1 MSEAAATL
9 LPAGVRAWPQ
19 RAARL
24 AEAATPGAP
33 NRFDLWLSS
42 RWGEW
47 RRRLP
52 GQLRELQQVAAESM
66 QLAGDVAAL
75 PDSQVHDRAVALRAA
90 LARPRVPAR
99 ELALALALVREGAWR
114 SLRLAAFPEQLA
126 GAAALLRGMC
136 AEMATGEGKT
146 LTAALAATC
155 AALAGRPVHVIT
167 VNDYLAQRDASFA
180 RPLLAFFGLTV
191 GCTQQGQDTN
201 ARRAAYACNVTWCTN
216 KDLVF
221 DHLRDGLAAGTGR
234 SPRRSRVESLLGAGA
249 GAGHAGPM
257 VPDLAFAIVDE
268 ADSVLVDEAR
278 TPLII
283 SSEQDRIDPEV
294 YRQALEIAG
303 GLSVELHCIV
313 DPQQRH
319 VELTEEGRDG
329 VAELVASCRMD
340 GLWRSERAREHLCR
354 QALAALHLY
363 RRDRDYIVRE
373 GKVQI
378 VDEYTGRV
386 LADRS
391 WESGLH
397 QMVEAKEGLPITP
410 HRVPVA
416 RMTYQTFFTRYER
429 LAGMSGTVH
438 EVAGEL
444 WAVYGLPVV
453 EIPTHRPVRRSRLGH
468 RVFVDPSDRL
478 DALVARC
485 TALRASGRPV
495 LIGTRSVAVSEAV
508 AGHLAGA
515 GIAARVLNAKQDR
528 EEADIVAT
536 AGQRDCVTVAT
547 NMAGRGTDIAIDPA
561 VRDAGG
567 LHVILTEL
575 HESARIDRQLF
586 GRCARQGD
594 PGSCES
600 MACLQDDLFARFG
613 RGWLLAASRRWA
625 RAATLPA
632 PLAIWLSMRIQ
643 RRAQRLLAAQRL
655 QVMREDRRF
664 QQMMAFAGR
673 RG

>member
-1 MSEAAATL
+1 MSETAATL
-9 LPAGVRAWPQ
+9 TPTTVHAWPQ
-19 RAARL
+19 RAGRL
-24 AEAATPGAP
+24 VEAAAPDAP

-47 RRRLP
+47 RLRLP
-52 GQLRELQQVAAESM
+52 GQLRELQQVAAEAM
-66 QLAGDVAAL
+66 GMAEDIAAL
-75 PDSQVHDRAVALRAA
+75 PDDQVRGRAAALRAA
-90 LARPRVPAR
+90 LARPRVPAH
-99 ELALALALVREGAWR
+99 ELALALALVREGALR
-114 SLRLAAFPEQLA
+114 SLRLAAFSEQLC

-167 VNDYLAQRDASFA
+167 VNDYLAQRDAAFA
-180 RPLLAFFGLTV
+180 QPLLAFFGLTV
-191 GCTQQGQDTN
+191 GCTQQGQDAA

-216 KDLVF
+216 KDVVF

-234 SPRRSRVESLLGAGA
+234 SPRRSRLESLLGAGA
-249 GAGHAGPM
+249 GKAGPM
-257 VPDLAFAIVDE
+257 IPDLAFAIVDE
-268 ADSVLVDEAR
+268 ADSVLIDEAR

-303 GLSVELHCIV
+303 GLDIELHCIV
-313 DPQQRH
+313 DAQRRH
-319 VELTEEGRDG
+319 VELTEEGREG

-363 RRDRDYIVRE
+363 QRDRDYIVRE

-397 QMVEAKEGLPITP
+397 QMVEVKEGLPITP

-444 WAVYGLPVV
+444 WSVYGLPMVR
-453 EIPTHRPVRRSRLGH
+453 IPTHLPVRRSHLGH

-485 TALRASGRPV
+485 TALGASGRPV

-508 AGHLAGA
+508 AAHLAGA
-515 GIAARVLNAKQDR
+515 GIAARVLNARQDR
-528 EEADIVAT
+528 EEADIVAA
-536 AGQRDCVTVAT
+536 AGQQGRVTVAT
-547 NMAGRGTDIAIDPA
+547 NMAGRGTDIAIAPE

-567 LHVILTEL
+567 LHVVLTEL

-586 GRCARQGD
+586 GRCSRQGD

-600 MACLQDDLFARFG
+600 MACLEDDLFARFG
-613 RGWLLAASRRWA
+613 RDWLLAASRRWA
-625 RAATLPA
+625 RGAMLPA
-632 PLAIWLSMRIQ
+632 PLARWLSMHIQ
-643 RRAQRLLAAQRL
+643 RRAQHMLAAQRL
-655 QVMREDRRF
+655 QVMRDDRRL

>member
-1 MSEAAATL
+1 MSESAATL
-9 LPAGVRAWPQ
+9 SSAGMRAWPQ
-19 RAARL
+19 RAGRI
-24 AEAATPGAP
+24 AEGAAPEPP

-47 RRRLP
+47 RLRLP
-52 GQLRELQQVAAESM
+52 GQLRELQQVAHRSM
-66 QLAGDVAAL
+66 QMAEDLAML
-75 PDSQVHDRAVALRAA
+75 PDDELRERAVALRSV
-90 LARPRVPAR
+90 LARRHVPVD
-99 ELALALALVREGAWR
+99 ELSLVLALVREGARR
-114 SLRLAAFPEQLA
+114 SLGLAAFPVQLT

-167 VNDYLAQRDASFA
+167 VNDYLAQRDALFA
-180 RPLLAFFGLTV
+180 QPLLAFFGLTV
-191 GCTQQGQDTN
+191 GCTQQGQDTI

-216 KDLVF
+216 KDVVF

-234 SPRRSRVESLLGAGA
+234 SPRRSRIESLLGAGT
-249 GAGHAGPM
+249 GNAGPM
-257 VPDLAFAIVDE
+257 IPDLAFAIVDE

-303 GLSVELHCIV
+303 GLDLELHCIV

-319 VELTEEGRDG
+319 VELTEEGRNG

-363 RRDRDYIVRE
+363 RRDRDYIVRDD
-373 GKVQI
+373 KVQI

-397 QMVEAKEGLPITP
+397 QMVEVKEGLPITP

-453 EIPTHRPVRRSRLGH
+453 AIPTHRPVQRGHLGH
-468 RVFVDPSDRL
+468 RVFIDPSDRL

-495 LIGTRSVAVSEAV
+495 LIGTRSVVVSEAV
-508 AGHLAGA
+508 AAHLASA
-515 GIAARVLNAKQDR
+515 GIAARVLNARQDR
-528 EEADIVAT
+528 EEADIVAE
-536 AGQRDCVTVAT
+536 AGQRDRVTVAT

-561 VRDAGG
+561 MRDAGG
-567 LHVILTEL
+567 LHVVLTEL
-575 HESARIDRQLF
+575 HESGRIDRQLF

-600 MACLQDDLFARFG
+600 MACLEDDLFARFG
-613 RGWLLAASRRWA
+613 PAWLLAASRRWA
-625 RAATLPA
+625 RAAMLPA
-632 PLAIWLSMRIQ
+632 PLALWLSIRVQ

-655 QVMREDRRF
+655 QVMRDDRRL

>member
-1 MSEAAATL
+1 MSDTAATV
-9 LPAGVRAWPQ
+9 PFAGVRAWPQ
-19 RAARL
+19 RAGRL
-24 AEAATPGAP
+24 AEPAAPAAP
-33 NRFDLWLSS
+33 DRFDLWLSS
-42 RWGEW
+42 CWGDL
-47 RRRLP
+47 RLLIP
-52 GQLRELQQVAAESM
+52 GRLRELQAVAVRAQ
-66 QLAGDVAAL
+66 QLAEEIATMSDAL
-75 PDSQVHDRAVALRAA
+75 VRERALALGAV
-90 LARPRVPAR
+90 LARPRVPAE
-99 ELALALALVREGAWR
+99 ELALALALVRESAWR

-126 GAAALLRGMC
+126 GAAALLRGLC

-167 VNDYLAQRDASFA
+167 VNDYLAQRDAAFA
-180 RPLLAFFGLTV
+180 APLLAFFGLRV
-191 GCTQQGQDTN
+191 GCTQQGQDAG
-201 ARRAAYACNVTWCTN
+201 ARRAAYACNVTYCTN

-221 DHLRDGLAAGTGR
+221 DHLRDGIAAGGGR
-234 SPRRSRVESLLGAGA
+234 SPRRSRVGALLGTASG
-249 GAGHAGPM
+249 GAGPM
-257 VPDLAFAIVDE
+257 IPDLAFAIVDE

-283 SSEQDRIDPEV
+283 SSEQETIDPLV

-303 GLSVELHCIV
+303 GLDPGRHCIV
-313 DPQQRH
+313 DAAERR
-319 VELTEEGRDG
+319 VDLTEEGRDG
-329 VAELVASCRMD
+329 VAELVASCRLD

-391 WESGLH
+391 WEKGLH
-397 QMVEAKEGLPITP
+397 QMVEAKESLPVTP
-410 HRVPVA
+410 QRVPVA

-429 LAGMSGTVH
+429 LAGMSGTSR

-453 EIPTHRPVRRSRLGH
+453 RIPTHRPVQRDHLGY
-468 RVFVDPSDRL
+468 RVFVKPADRL
-478 DALVARC
+478 EALAARC
-485 TALRASGRPV
+485 VALRAEGRPV
-495 LIGTRSVAVSEAV
+495 LIGTRSVAMSEAV
-508 AGHLAGA
+508 ADHLAAA
-515 GIAARVLNAKQDR
+515 GIEAQVLNAKQDR
-528 EEADIVAT
+528 EEAGIVAA
-536 AGQRDCVTVAT
+536 AGQPGRVTVAT
-547 NMAGRGTDIAIDPA
+547 NMAGRGTDIALDPA

-600 MACLQDDLFARFG
+600 MACLQDDLFAHFG
-613 RGWLLAASRRWA
+613 QGSLLAAYGRRA
-625 RAATLPA
+625 HGAVLAA
-632 PLAIWLSMRIQ
+632 PLARWLSMRTQ
-643 RRAQRLLAAQRL
+643 RRAQKLLAAQRL
-655 QVMREDRRF
+655 QVMRDDRRL

-673 RG
+673 QG

>member
-1 MSEAAATL
+1 MSDAVALTPDGL
-9 LPAGVRAWPQ
+9 RPWPQ
-19 RAARL
+19 RVGRL
-24 AEAATPGAP
+24 AEAQATGAP
-33 NRFDLWLSS
+33 DRLDLWLSA

-47 RRRLP
+47 RLHLP
-52 GQLRELQQVAAESM
+52 GRLHALQKIAAEAM
-66 QLAGDVAAL
+66 QKAEAIAAL
-75 PDSQVHDRAVALRAA
+75 PDDEVRERAVALRGV
-90 LARPRVPAR
+90 LARPQVPAT
-99 ELALALALVREGAWR
+99 ELALALALVREGAAR
-114 SLRLAAFPEQLA
+114 SLQLAAFPEQLA

-146 LTAALAATC
+146 LTAAIAATC

-167 VNDYLAQRDASFA
+167 VNDYLAQRDAAFA
-180 RPLLAFFGLTV
+180 APLLAFFGLTV
-191 GCTQQGQDTN
+191 GCTQQAQDAR
-201 ARRAAYACNVTWCTN
+201 ARRAAYACNVTYCTN
-216 KDLVF
+216 KDVVF

-234 SPRRSRVESLLGAGA
+234 SPRRSRVEALLGT
-249 GAGHAGPM
+249 GPAPAAPM
-257 VPDLAFAIVDE
+257 IPDLAFAIVDE

-303 GLSVELHCIV
+303 GLVPERHCIV
-313 DPQQRH
+313 DAAQRR
-319 VELTEEGRDG
+319 VDLTEEGREG
-329 VAELVASCRMD
+329 VAQLVASCRME

-363 RRDRDYIVRE
+363 RRDRDYIVQG

-391 WESGLH
+391 WEKGLH
-397 QMVEAKEGLPITP
+397 QMVEAKEGVAITP
-410 HRVPVA
+410 DRVPVA

-453 EIPTHRPVRRSRLGH
+453 AIPTHRPVQRKDLGH
-468 RVFVDPSDRL
+468 RVFLDPAERL
-478 DALVARC
+478 AALVARC
-485 TALRASGRPV
+485 TSMRAEGRPV
-495 LIGTRSVAVSEAV
+495 LVGTRSVAMSEAV
-508 AGHLAGA
+508 ADHLAQA
-515 GIAARVLNAKQDR
+515 GIEARVLNAKQDR
-528 EEADIVAT
+528 EEADIVAA
-536 AGQRDCVTVAT
+536 AGQRSRVTVAT
-547 NMAGRGTDIAIDPA
+547 NMAGRGTDIAIEPA

-600 MACLQDDLFARFG
+600 MACLEDDLFRNFG
-613 RGWLLAASRRWA
+613 SAALLAACRRWIH
-625 RAATLPA
+625 AAVLPA
-632 PLAIWLSMRIQ
+632 PLARWLSLRTQ
-643 RRAQRLLAAQRL
+643 RRAQGLLAAQRL
-655 QVMREDRRF
+655 QVMRDDRRL

-673 RG
+673 GGTT